1 LPRNNQRRAKSAA
14 TTPEPKAAP
23 TSVLDFVTPTEFV
36 ELPSAGLLYAA
47 DHPFHNQ
54 KNIEINYMTAKD
66 EDILTSQ
73 TLLRQGLALERLL
86 ENVLSNYD
94 VDPKTLLVGDRNAI
108 LIAARTTGYGPIY
121 KTNVTCPSCGV
132 KTKYN
137 FDLTQAKIYSGDNH
151 GDKKIKRTK
160 NGTYVVKLPLTKVDV
175 EMKVMTGVEET
186 QIGDEIR
193 EEPSLFESMYTS
205 QLQRLIVSLNDETEP
220 AVINRFVE
228 LMPAVDSRF
237 LREANAAVTP
247 NIDLT
252 QQFKC
257 ESCDHTQ
264 KMGVPFTV
272 DFFWPNR

>member
-1 LPRNNQRRAKSAA
+1 MPRNNQRRAKSAA
-14 TTPEPKAAP
+14 TTPEPKAPP

-108 LIAARTTGYGPIY
+108 LIAARTTGYGPAY
-121 KTNVTCPSCGV
+121 KTNVTFPSCGV
-132 KTKYN
+132 KTKYD

-160 NGTYVVKLPLTKVDV
+160 SGTYILKLPLTKVDV

-193 EEPSLFESMYTS
+193 
-205 QLQRLIVSLNDETEP
+205 
-220 AVINRFVE
+220 
-228 LMPAVDSRF
+228 
-237 LREANAAVTP
+237 
-247 NIDLT
+247 
-252 QQFKC
+252 
-257 ESCDHTQ
+257 
-264 KMGVPFTV
+264 
-272 DFFWPNR
+272 